1 MKLNESLEKTIIISV
16 SGTWNHCFAVSEEG
30 KVFGFGSNESG
41 KLGLG
46 KEITKVNIFTEIK
59 TLNKY
64 KIKMAYASWSHSL
77 FQTEEGK
84 ILACGSN
91 LAGELL
97 GNNLSSK
104 CYYLPIETVIN
115 EGATFCFAGKG
126 ITGVFIS
133 CDPSMSPNRTISEEK
148 LKSNDVNS
156 FLKAENDRLNL
167 LIKKMQD
174 ENKKLYKNDHHEKI
188 ELFEQKMIDKL
199 KQVNVIYQG
208 SQSEVVKVSY
218 EQEFALKVLH
228 TKTKSKMTSFL

>member
-1 MKLNESLEKTIIISV
+1 
-16 SGTWNHCFAVSEEG
+16 
-30 KVFGFGSNESG
+30 
-41 KLGLG
+41 
-46 KEITKVNIFTEIK
+46 
-59 TLNKY
+59 
-64 KIKMAYASWSHSL
+64 MAYASWSHSL